1 MVTTRE
7 SGNAKQ
13 GGTGNGDDTMLEPG
27 KPAPAFSLPDADMET
42 VDLARFRG
50 RKNVVLLF
58 YAKDASP
65 ACTMQATEF
74 SDHQDEFARLH
85 CVVLGV
91 SPDDCFRHAE
101 FRDANGVSIT
111 LLADTETEVS
121 SRYGVVTEQ
130 VANGIRRASIRRC
143 TFIIDKQGVIRHALV
158 GTSPRGH
165 VHEVLELV
173 RQLEASQHAPR
184 SPGAGRAHGR
194 HH

>member
-1 MVTTRE
+1 MHPALAADGTTRE
-7 SGNAKQ
+7 SSNAQQ

-27 KPAPAFSLPDADMET
+27 KPAPTFSRPDADMET

-58 YAKDASP
+58 YAKDGSP

-91 SPDDCFRHAE
+91 SPDDCFCHAE

-130 VANGIRRASIRRC
+130 IANGIRRASILRS
-143 TFIIDKQGVIRHALV
+143 TFIIDKQGMIRHALC
-158 GTSPRGH
+158 GTNPRGH

-173 RQLEASQHAPR
+173 RAIEAEAPR
-184 SPGAGRAHGR
+184 PRTR

>member
-1 MVTTRE
+1 
-7 SGNAKQ
+7 
-13 GGTGNGDDTMLEPG
+13 MLEPG
-27 KPAPAFSLPDADMET
+27 RPAPTFTLPDADMET

-50 RKNVVLLF
+50 RRNVVLLF

-111 LLADTETEVS
+111 LLADTESEVGNS
-121 SRYGVVTEQ
+121 YGVVTEL
-130 VANGIRRASIRRC
+130 VANGIRRASIKRS
-143 TFIIDKQGVIRHALV
+143 TFIIDKKGMIRHVLC

-165 VHEVLELV
+165 VHEVLALV
-173 RQLEASQHAPR
+173 RELEAAQDAAGAR
-184 SPGAGRAHGR
+184 GAGAGRPAGR